1 MISLSQG
8 KTLPKHNPE
17 KSDIFALGIMLVEM
31 IFQEKLD

>member
-1 MISLSQG
+1 MMSLSQG
-8 KTLPKHNPE
+8 KPIPKHNPE